1 MMGAANATAGN
12 GAAQE
17 FTVFVPGTRLRLL
30 VRILPSVRAVTDA
43 YPGGRRLS
51 RPAIHGYF
59 EESPWV
65 CRREK
70 PRNNPRIGTMVLA
83 APCPAWLVSHES
95 VHVAYTL
102 QNLRPRSDAEE
113 FVATVTGELTKRLL
127 DAIAKHRARPGSK

>member
-1 MMGAANATAGN
+1 MTGATNATTGT
-12 GAAQE
+12 GAVRE
-17 FTVFVPGTRLRLL
+17 FTVFVPDTRLQLL
-30 VRILPSVRAVTDA
+30 VRILPCVRAVSDA
-43 YPGGRRLS
+43 YAGGRRLS

-83 APCPAWLVSHES
+83 APCPAWLVCHES

-127 DAIAKHRARPGSK
+127 DAIAKHRARLISK